1 MMNETGENR
10 LRYGASPVSALVIT
24 ISSLFCQ
31 WLNWFA
37 FEKIDYP
44 WQITLITPLLLCMMY
59 HMVQLDAGS
68 EGCFSRRFF
77 YIFSAVVPLIIGVL
91 LSAAMFLADP
101 ELSVFD
107 PDTLFQGSIKESIA
121 SYSGRF
127 IVTSLYLVVF
137 GAIDKILLRNRH
149 N

>member
-1 MMNETGENR
+1 MSNETGENR
-10 LRYGASPVSALVIT
+10 LKYGASPVSALVIT
-24 ISSLFCQ
+24 ILSLFCQ

-44 WQITLITPLLLCMMY
+44 WQITLITPLLLCVMY

-77 YIFSAVVPLIIGVL
+77 YIFSAVVPLIIGIL

-101 ELSVFD
+101 TIFD
-107 PDTLFQGSIKESIA
+107 PDTPFQGSISESIA

-137 GAIDKILLRNRH
+137 GIIDKFLLRLMEKE
-149 N
+149 

>member
-1 MMNETGENR
+1 MSNETGEKR
-10 LRYGASPVSALVIT
+10 LKYGASPVSALVIT
-24 ISSLFCQ
+24 ILSLFCQ

-44 WQITLITPLLLCMMY
+44 WQITLITPLLLCVMY

-77 YIFSAVVPLIIGVL
+77 YIFSAVVPLIIGIL

-101 ELSVFD
+101 TIFD
-107 PDTLFQGSIKESIA
+107 PDTPFQGSISESIA

-137 GAIDKILLRNRH
+137 GIIDKFLLRLMEKE
-149 N
+149 

>member
-1 MMNETGENR
+1 MSNETGENR
-10 LRYGASPVSALVIT
+10 LKYGASPVSALVIT
-24 ISSLFCQ
+24 ILSLFCQ

-44 WQITLITPLLLCMMY
+44 WQITLITPLLLCVMY

-77 YIFSAVVPLIIGVL
+77 YIFSAVVPLIIGIL

-101 ELSVFD
+101 TIFD
-107 PDTLFQGSIKESIA
+107 PDTPFHGSISESIA

-137 GAIDKILLRNRH
+137 GIIDKFLLRLMEKE
-149 N
+149 